1 MSWLGDLL
9 SGGKNRTRADELYK
23 EAMKFMGDD
32 AEWINAEAAKPLLR
46 QAADLGSLD
55 AKLSLGAMLFDEY
68 QQTYDRSSLVESAK
82 LMVQSAKSGHAPTKL
97 FLADIMRA
105 GLAGN
110 TAAREYIRAMRSF
123 C

>member
-1 MSWLGDLL
+1 MGWLGDFL
-9 SGGKNRTRADELYK
+9 SDGKNRTRADELYK
-23 EAMKFMGDD
+23 EAMKFVSDD
-32 AEWINAEAAKPLLR
+32 AEWMNVEAAKPLLR
-46 QAADLGSLD
+46 QAAAMGSQD

-68 QQTYDRSSLVESAK
+68 QQTYDRSALVESAK
-82 LMVQSAKSGHAPTKL
+82 LMVQSAKSGHEPTKL
-97 FLADIMRA
+97 FLAEIMRA